1 MLARTREL
9 VSWFAGHERD
19 SAMVLSVALSS
30 TWLLQLHRGEMGKL
44 AEPRHPV
51 LSSPEERQSSIW
63 VKGPLLTE
71 LLEKKNQNQG
81 TTSRT
86 GTLLTKRK
94 QWS

>member
-51 LSSPEERQSSIW
+51 LSSIW